1 MARDKLL
8 SVVIPCFNEAE
19 VLAAS
24 YGRISAAIAELGE
37 SVEMVFVDDGSSDS
51 TWPALRALA
60 KSDPRVTAIKL
71 SRNFGH
77 QFALSAGIDHSTAQ
91 YVAVIDADLQDPPEL
106 LPRMLDL
113 ARQGNDVVYG
123 KRLGREG
130 ETLLKRATANLF
142 YRVLN
147 FLSDTEIPRDVG
159 DFRVMSRR
167 VVTILRGMPERD
179 RFVRGMV
186 SWLGFRQIALEYDRD
201 ARRQGKTNYPFAKM
215 LRLALTGISSFSIAP
230 LRACIYL
237 SYLLFLL
244 SLAGIAYT
252 VWAWY
257 ELDVVRG
264 WASVTVLVMFLGGCN
279 LFFTGVLGEYVGK
292 TYFQTKMR
300 PLYVVDEIVG
310 DSGAPSGQPGV
321 SGDAY
326 QPR

>member
-1 MARDKLL
+1 MAKDKLL
-8 SVVIPCFNEAE
+8 SVVVPCFNEAE
-19 VLAAS
+19 GLAQA
-24 YGRISAAIAELGE
+24 YRRIGSALGALGE
-37 SVEMVFVDDGSSDS
+37 SLELVFVDDGSTDS
-51 TWPALRALA
+51 TWEKLRGLA
-60 KSDPRVTAIKL
+60 KSDPRVIAVRL

-106 LPRMLDL
+106 LLRMLEL

-123 KRLGREG
+123 KRLAREG
-130 ETLLKRATANLF
+130 DSAVKRLTAHLF

-147 FLSDTEIPRDVG
+147 LLSDTEIPRDVG

-167 VVTILRGMPERD
+167 VVTLLRGMPERD

-186 SWLGFRQIALEYDRD
+186 SWLGFRQVGVEYDRD
-201 ARRQGKTNYPFAKM
+201 PRQQGSSKYPFSRM
-215 LRLALTGISSFSIAP
+215 IRLALTGISSFSIAP

-244 SLAGIAYT
+244 SLAGIVYT
-252 VWAWY
+252 VWAWH

-264 WASVTVLVMFLGGCN
+264 WASVMIMVMFLGGCN

-300 PLYVVDEIVG
+300 PLYIVDEVVG
-310 DSGAPSGQPGV
+310 DSERGAPGQP
-321 SGDAY
+321 AR
-326 QPR
+326 P